1 MMGRRH
7 GFVAHLAART
17 AARTNQEAE
26 ALLSALL
33 ERADYENGM
42 LFFSP
47 DPRLMDA
54 LCVWGAEHAEH
65 EDDFDGEHSFTN
77 H

>member
-1 MMGRRH
+1 MGRK
-7 GFVAHLAART
+7 LAYLVPNASATLTRSSH
-17 AARTNQEAE
+17 EAE

-33 ERADYENGM
+33 DRADYENGT

-47 DPRLMDA
+47 DRDLMDA
-54 LCVWGAEHAEH
+54 LCAWGSDHAEH